1 MIGKNMKKENLFF
14 ITIIILGLCLSG
26 CTTKENLNPRFSK
39 SFYKDGKFQSQFDSK
54 AGTTLEFFSAMW
66 SLFTDNSI
74 SKVPNKG
81 TVPIIKLSTNDIVNL
96 KDNSVIRLG
105 HSTLLLKIDN
115 RLILTDPVF
124 SKRVSPVSFF
134 GPKRFHESPISI
146 EELPHIDAVVISH
159 NHYDHLDKDAIKKLK
174 DKVDTFYTTLGIK
187 NILVTFGVESS
198 KIVELDWWESKEDKN
213 LTFVATPAQHFSG
226 RGLFDKNRTL
236 WSSWVIKG
244 ENTNIYFGADSGYF
258 EGFKQIGQ
266 KYGPFDMTFLEA
278 GAYNRL
284 WKSIHMMPEE
294 SVQAHIDL
302 QGKIMFPVHNGTF
315 KLSIHDWDEPY
326 KRVLKAAKEK
336 NIQITHPKMGETIS
350 IVDFQKTEIWW

>member
-1 MIGKNMKKENLFF
+1 MKKVNLFF
-14 ITIIILGLCLSG
+14 ATIIILGLCVSG
-26 CTTKENLNPRFSK
+26 CTKKENLNPRFSK
-39 SFYKDGKFQSQFDSK
+39 SFYQDGKFQSQFDSK
-54 AGTTLEFFSAMW
+54 EGTTLEFWSAMW
-66 SLFTDNSI
+66 SLFTDNSV

-81 TVPIIKLSTNDIVNL
+81 TVPIIQLNTNDIVYL

-124 SKRVSPVSFF
+124 SKRASPVSFF

-146 EELPHIDAVVISH
+146 EELPHVDAVVISH

-187 NILVTFGVESS
+187 NILVDFGVESS
-198 KIVELDWWESKEDKN
+198 KIVELDWWESKEDKS
-213 LTFVATPAQHFSG
+213 LTFAATPAQHFSG

-236 WSSWVIKG
+236 WSSWVVKG
-244 ENTNIYFGADSGYF
+244 AKANIYFGADSGYF
-258 EGFKQIGQ
+258 EGFKEIGE

-315 KLSIHDWDEPY
+315 KLSIHDWNEPY
-326 KRVLKAAKEK
+326 ERVLKAAKEK
-336 NIQITHPKMGETIS
+336 SVQVTHPKMGEAIS
-350 IVDFQKTEIWW
+350 ILDFQKTKVWW